1 MGFGNTDQF
10 PAHPLK
16 NDPGQGKRKEKNG
29 DMGGTEFKVSGSVG
43 ALNSHTAGC
52 TQLNIGEGISK
63 FLFRKNADTA
73 ESVPD
78 YFLLSTQFFTD
89 FTFRLINVRAQG
101 GIHFFFSLM
110 EMLNIYFILQ
120 KLHT

>member
-1 MGFGNTDQF
+1 M
-10 PAHPLK
+10 
-16 NDPGQGKRKEKNG
+16 
-29 DMGGTEFKVSGSVG
+29 G
-43 ALNSHTAGC
+43 ALNNHTAGC

-73 ESVPD
+73 EPVPG

-101 GIHFFFSLM
+101 GIHFFFQPDGNAEYLF
-110 EMLNIYFILQ
+110 YFTEATHLSY
-120 KLHT
+120 KGGTTPAELP